1 MKKILVTGAT
11 GFIGSHLVQKLLNSN
26 KKVVAFVKYN
36 SNNNIGQLEQI
47 PKHQKKNLKIFMG
60 DIRDFDSINKAIKGC
75 DTVFNLAAMISVQ
88 YSFNYPQTF
97 LDTNVYGLM
106 NLIRAANNNKKR
118 VKKIVQV
125 SSSEVYGNLVSNK
138 KIKYL
143 GEEENLVAESPYAAS
158 KIAADNLSQTMY
170 KAYDIPI
177 TILRPFNT
185 YGPRQSM
192 RAIIPTIIAQLVQNP
207 NKPLKLGNINS
218 ARDFVYVDDTVNAL
232 IKVALRGLNGE
243 VYNVANGR
251 SFTIKQI
258 IEYVEKYLK
267 VKSKIQ
273 IDKSRFRKSD
283 VFNLIGNNKKIK
295 KIGWKAKYSGS
306 IGFNKGLIN
315 TISWIK
321 DNNTTYHNSSKYY
334 L

>member
-1 MKKILVTGAT
+1 
-11 GFIGSHLVQKLLNSN
+11 
-26 KKVVAFVKYN
+26 
-36 SNNNIGQLEQI
+36 
-47 PKHQKKNLKIFMG
+47 
-60 DIRDFDSINKAIKGC
+60 
-75 DTVFNLAAMISVQ
+75 
-88 YSFNYPQTF
+88 
-97 LDTNVYGLM
+97 
-106 NLIRAANNNKKR
+106 
-118 VKKIVQV
+118 
-125 SSSEVYGNLVSNK
+125 
-138 KIKYL
+138 
-143 GEEENLVAESPYAAS
+143 
-158 KIAADNLSQTMY
+158 MY

-232 IKVALRGLNGE
+232 IKVALRGENGE
-243 VYNVANGR
+243 VYNVANGK

-258 IEYVEKYLK
+258 IKYVEKYLK

-306 IGFNKGLIN
+306 TGFNKGLIN

-321 DNNTTYHNSSKYY
+321 DNNTTYYNSSKYY